1 MWGLLLF
8 LDMRIFK
15 DYIGLKSCT
24 LGTPRSNFWINQMAG
39 VSLKSLDKIS
49 NSEDKTFSV
58 TWDNIQERCTLL
70 INEGIL
76 DRLNRRALMPIIKDQ
91 LQFGLQP
98 QTLTMNSA
106 SNDFVGIKIYG
117 IQDRYERVQL
127 TQFSCYSDSTVTG
140 AEFLIYDLNKGL
152 LIKTVTVNLVE
163 GFNDVYLDLE
173 IENNGNLYPNY
184 FLCYDNNDFQLN
196 QTQASYQDDCAMQST
211 GFVNGYSISCV
222 GAINTGKQPNVKAN
236 VTSVANTWGI
246 ILDFNQ
252 KCSLEEFIAPIIDR
266 FKLAWAY
273 LLLSEIVQE
282 TKLSER
288 FNIFTTQYTN
298 EELNGMYEH
307 YINEYN
313 KYMDISFK
321 NMVLPTNGC
330 FKNNERFQQTYSRP

>member
-1 MWGLLLF
+1 
-8 LDMRIFK
+8 MRIFK
-15 DYIGLKSCT
+15 DYIGLKACT
-24 LGTPRSNFWINQMAG
+24 VGNPRSNFWINQMAG
-39 VSLKSLDKIS
+39 VSLKSLDNIS
-49 NSEDKTFSV
+49 NSEDRTFSA

-76 DRLNRRALMPIIKDQ
+76 DRLNRRALMPIVKDQ

-106 SNDFVGIKIYG
+106 SNDYVGIKIYG

-127 TQFSCYSDSTVTG
+127 TQFTCYSDSTVTG

-152 LIKTVTVNLVE
+152 LIKTVTTDLIE

-196 QTQASYQDDCAMQST
+196 QTQASYQDDCSMQSN

-236 VTSVANTWGI
+236 ITSVSNTWGI

-298 EELNGMYEH
+298 EEFNEMYNH

-313 KYMDISFK
+313 KYMDIAFK
-321 NMVLPTNGC
+321 NMIMPVNGC
-330 FKNNERFQQTYSRP
+330 FCNNERFQQTYSRP

>member
-8 LDMRIFK
+8 LGMRIFK

-24 LGTPRSNFWINQMAG
+24 SGTPRSNFWINQMAG

-49 NSEDKTFSV
+49 NSEDKTFSA
-58 TWDNIQERCTLL
+58 TWDNIQERSCLM

-76 DRLNRRALMPIIKDQ
+76 DRLNRRIIMPIVKDQ

-98 QTLTMNSA
+98 QTLTINPS

-127 TQFSCYSDSTVTG
+127 TSFSCYSNSIVND
-140 AEFLIYDLNKGL
+140 AEFFVYDLNKGL
-152 LIKTVTVNLVE
+152 LIKTITTDLVV
-163 GFNDVYLDLE
+163 GFNSVFVDLE

-184 FLCYDNNDFQLN
+184 FLCYDNSDFQLN
-196 QTQASYQDDCAMQST
+196 QTQASYQDDCSMQST
-211 GFVNGYSISCV
+211 GFVNGYSVSCV
-222 GAINTGKQPNVKAN
+222 GAINTGKQTNIKAN
-236 VTSVANTWGI
+236 VTSVSNTWGL

-252 KCSLEEFIAPIIDR
+252 KCSLDEFISPIIDR

-288 FNIFTTQYTN
+288 FNLFTTEYTI
-298 EELNGMYEH
+298 EEFNAMYDH

-313 KYMDISFK
+313 KYMDIAFK
-321 NMVLPTNGC
+321 NMIMPTNGC
-330 FKNNERFQQTYSRP
+330 FCNNERFQQIHARP